1 MIYLDETMFTRK
13 TTTKTEWARHK
24 ENMTVDQARLDEP
37 TLALLLG
44 ISKEKGVEFYQIFE
58 FSVNTEKYAEWL
70 AGLKQVTGEDKVCLF
85 MDNLGAH
92 KCKPSK
98 RAMKRHGFR
107 WVFNVP
113 YSPQWNPI
121 ELVFSQLKAKFK
133 ALRARKMLGLSQDS
147 HERLI
152 EKAVES
158 LKKQNIVKC
167 VNHVHKLLN

>member
-13 TTTKTEWARHK
+13 TVPKTEWAKHK
-24 ENMTVDQARLDEP
+24 ENMTVDDARLDEP

-44 ISKEKGVEFYQIFE
+44 VSKEKGVEYFQIFE
-58 FSVNTEKYAEWL
+58 KSVNSQKYAEWL

-92 KCKPSK
+92 KCIPSK
-98 RAMKRHGFR
+98 RAMRRHKFR
-107 WVFNVP
+107 WVLNVP

-133 ALRARKMLGLSQDS
+133 ALRARKVLGLS
-147 HERLI
+147 
-152 EKAVES
+152 
-158 LKKQNIVKC
+158 
-167 VNHVHKLLN
+167 